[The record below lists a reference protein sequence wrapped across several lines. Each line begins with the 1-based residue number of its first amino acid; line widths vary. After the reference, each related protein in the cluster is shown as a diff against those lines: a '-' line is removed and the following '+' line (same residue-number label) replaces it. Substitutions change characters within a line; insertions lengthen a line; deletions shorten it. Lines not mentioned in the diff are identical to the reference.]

1 MMLIILLSVVL
12 FLLLL
17 LIFGRPKK
25 EEVKEKKKCPERG
38 RGGKILQGIFSFLVG
53 FFLLVAGGILAAL
66 FGGK

>member
-1 MMLIILLSVVL
+1 MMLIILLGVAL

-25 EEVKEKKKCPERG
+25 EEVREKKCPKGPE